1 VWVSCY
7 DNYQERNV
15 FVGTPDKLIKKYK
28 KSDEQV
34 AKHGDYDFTDWKAQE
49 FVYLKD

>member
-1 VWVSCY
+1 MITIKT
-7 DNYQERNV
+7 RNV

-49 FVYLKD
+49 VVYLRD